1 MAQVGI
7 KTAYVRVGDQVIEL
21 DHSFL
26 GVNKAD
32 IKGIEPNVGEID
44 GSNEV
49 QAYYFEGTGKSSIA
63 VTVNQP
69 GMELIAKITGMQKA
83 GTGNLFVL
91 GDRPADVGV
100 VVVSPE
106 FGAKKDAVFALDKA
120 AATYSSVSLS
130 TNTSSKTNVVADVI
144 TFNGISSDKFNGKS
158 IGIGEYDSGSTDF
171 LTELGWGNPTK
182 GSGNYTDNSSSSAA
196 VKPQGSH

>member
-7 KTAYVRVGDQVIEL
+7 KTAYVRVGDQVLEL

-44 GSNEV
+44 GSNET

-63 VTVNQP
+63 LTVNQL
-69 GMELIAKITGMQKA
+69 GMEWISKITGMQKA
-83 GTGNLFVL
+83 GSGSLFVL

-106 FGAKKDAVFALDKA
+106 FGTNKEAVFAMDKA
-120 AATYSSVSLS
+120 AATYSSASLS

-144 TFNGISSDKFNGKS
+144 TFNGISSDKLGGKT
-158 IGIGEYDSGSTDF
+158 IGIGEYDDGSAV
-171 LTELGWGNPTK
+171 LQELGWSTATK
-182 GSGNYTDNSSSSAA
+182 GSGNYTDGSSSSAA
-196 VKPQGSH
+196 VKPVVGH

>member
-7 KTAYVRVGDQVIEL
+7 KTAYIRVGDQVLEL

-63 VTVNQP
+63 LTVNQL
-69 GMELIAKITGMQKA
+69 GMEWIAKITGMQKA
-83 GTGNLFVL
+83 GSGNLFVL

-106 FGAKKDAVFALDKA
+106 FGTNKEAVFAMAEA
-120 AATYSSVSLS
+120 AATYGSVNLS
-130 TNTSSKTNVVADVI
+130 TNTSSKTNIQADVI
-144 TFNGISSDKFNGKS
+144 TFNGISSDKLGGKT
-158 IGIGEYDSGSTDF
+158 IGIGEYDDGSAV
-171 LTELGWGNPTK
+171 LQELGWGSPTK
-182 GSGNYTDNSSSSAA
+182 SSGNYTDNSSSSSA
-196 VKPQGSH
+196 VKPVVSH

>member
-7 KTAYVRVGDQVIEL
+7 KTAYIRVGDQVLEL

-63 VTVNQP
+63 LTVNQL
-69 GMELIAKITGMQKA
+69 GMEWISKITGMQKA
-83 GTGNLFVL
+83 GSGSLFVL
-91 GDRPADVGV
+91 GDRPADCGI

-106 FGAKKDAVFALDKA
+106 FGTTKEAVFAMDKA
-120 AATYSSVSLS
+120 AATYSSASLS

-144 TFNGISSDKFNGKS
+144 TFNGISSDKLGGKT
-158 IGIGEYDSGSTDF
+158 IGIGEYDDGSAV
-171 LTELGWGNPTK
+171 LQELGWGTATK

-196 VKPQGSH
+196 VKPVVSH

>member
-7 KTAYVRVGDQVIEL
+7 KTAYIRVSDQVLEL

-63 VTVNQP
+63 LTVNQL
-69 GMELIAKITGMQKA
+69 GMDWIAKITGMQKA
-83 GTGNLFVL
+83 GSGSLFVL
-91 GDRPADVGV
+91 GDHPADVGV

-106 FGAKKDAVFALDKA
+106 FGTNKEAVFAMDKA
-120 AATYSSVSLS
+120 AATYSSASLS
-130 TNTSSKTNVVADVI
+130 TNTSSKTNVVADVV
-144 TFNGISSDKFNGKS
+144 TFNGISSDKLGGKT
-158 IGIGEYDSGSTDF
+158 IGIGEYDDGSAV
-171 LTELGWGNPTK
+171 LQELGWGSPTK
-182 GSGNYTDNSSSSAA
+182 SSGNYTDNSSSSAA
-196 VKPQGSH
+196 VKPVVSH

>member
-7 KTAYVRVGDQVIEL
+7 KTAYIRVGDQVLEL

-63 VTVNQP
+63 LTVNQL
-69 GMELIAKITGMQKA
+69 GMEWISKITGMQKA
-83 GTGNLFVL
+83 GSGSLFVL

-106 FGAKKDAVFALDKA
+106 FGTNKEAVFAMDKA
-120 AATYSSVSLS
+120 AATYSSASLS
-130 TNTSSKTNVVADVI
+130 TNTSSKTNVVADVV
-144 TFNGISSDKFNGKS
+144 TFNGISSDKLGGKT
-158 IGIGEYDSGSTDF
+158 IGIGEYDDGSAV
-171 LTELGWGNPTK
+171 LQELGWSTATK
-182 GSGNYTDNSSSSAA
+182 GSGNYKDDSSSSAP

>member
-7 KTAYVRVGDQVIEL
+7 KTAYVRVGDQVLEL

-63 VTVNQP
+63 LTVNQL
-69 GMELIAKITGMQKA
+69 GMEWIAKVTGMQKA
-83 GTGNLFVL
+83 GSGNLFVL

-106 FGAKKDAVFALDKA
+106 FGTNKEAVFAMDKA
-120 AATYSSVSLS
+120 AATYSSASLS
-130 TNTSSKTNVVADVI
+130 TNTSSKTNVP
-144 TFNGISSDKFNGKS
+144 
-158 IGIGEYDSGSTDF
+158 
-171 LTELGWGNPTK
+171 LTEFHQT
-182 GSGNYTDNSSSSAA
+182 SSVERPSVLVNMMTALLCCKNQAGAAQLRAA
-196 VKPQGSH
+196 VIIQMTVHLQQLSQLLVTNYYY

>member
-7 KTAYVRVGDQVIEL
+7 KTAYIRVGDQVLEL

-63 VTVNQP
+63 LTVNQL
-69 GMELIAKITGMQKA
+69 GMEWIAKITGMQKA
-83 GTGNLFVL
+83 GNGSLFVL

-106 FGAKKDAVFALDKA
+106 FGTNKEAVFAMADA
-120 AATYSSVSLS
+120 AATYGSVNLS

-144 TFNGISSDKFNGKS
+144 TFNGISSDKLGGKT
-158 IGIGEYDSGSTDF
+158 IGIGEYDDGSAV
-171 LTELGWGNPTK
+171 LQELGWGSPTK
-182 GSGNYTDNSSSSAA
+182 GSGNYTGNSSSSAP
-196 VKPQGSH
+196 VKPVVSH

>member
-7 KTAYVRVGDQVIEL
+7 KTAYVRVDDQVLEL

-44 GSNEV
+44 GSNET

-63 VTVNQP
+63 LTVNQL
-69 GMELIAKITGMQKA
+69 GMEWIAKITGMQKA
-83 GTGNLFVL
+83 GSGNLFVL
-91 GDRPADVGV
+91 GDRPADVGII
-100 VVVSPE
+100 VVSPE
-106 FGAKKDAVFALDKA
+106 FGTKKDAVFAMDKA
-120 AATYSSVSLS
+120 AAAYSSANLS
-130 TNTSSKTNVVADVI
+130 TSTSSKTNVVADVI

-171 LTELGWGNPTK
+171 LTELGWGTPTK
-182 GSGNYTDNSSSSAA
+182 GSGNYTDDSSSSS
-196 VKPQGSH
+196 VIKPGGAH

>member
-7 KTAYVRVGDQVIEL
+7 KTVYVRVGDQVFEL

-26 GVNKAD
+26 GVNKVD

-49 QAYYFEGTGKSSIA
+49 QAYYFEGTGKPSIA

-69 GMELIAKITGMQKA
+69 GREWIAKVTGMQKA
-83 GTGNLFVL
+83 GSGSLLVL

-106 FGAKKDAVFALDKA
+106 FGSNKEAVFAMDKA
-120 AATYSSVSLS
+120 AATYSSASLS
-130 TNTSSKTNVVADVI
+130 TNTSSKTDVVADVI
-144 TFNGISSDKFNGKS
+144 TFNGISSDKLGGKS

-171 LTELGWGNPTK
+171 LTELGWGTPTK
-182 GSGNYTDNSSSSAA
+182 NGGNYTDNSSSSAA